1 MTPPVHQVR
10 TPLQSVPPPATLE
23 RIDDRRAPEDS
34 GRSDRERR
42 RALAVHPS
50 AGRQKLRIL
59 VQIDAESGC
68 IRIVVRGCLTPL
80 NVHGLDLVVSRAST
94 LGRESCIIVDLSQ
107 ASQWEGMDTWLQ
119 TEAIE
124 RRLNQVSRNAMGDR
138 LRIVPMTGP
147 RETPASPSAGSLP
160 TKGTP

>member
-1 MTPPVHQVR
+1 MTPPAHRVG

-23 RIDDRRAPEDS
+23 RVEDQREEQDA

-94 LGRESCIIVDLSQ
+94 LGRESCIIVDLAQ
-107 ASQWEGMDTWLQ
+107 ASQWEGMDSWLQ

-147 RETPASPSAGSLP
+147 RGTPASPPIGPRP
-160 TKGTP
+160 TKGAP